1 MNTKKI
7 KNYIDNKFNKKQKF
21 IINEIKGDASNRKYY
36 RAETKNV
43 KYIIMDSSLEKRNFN
58 NFLKSL
64 KFIQIIKFSSQ
75 KFLT

>member
-43 KYIIMDSSLEKRNFN
+43 KIE
-58 NFLKSL
+58 
-64 KFIQIIKFSSQ
+64 Q
-75 KFLT
+75 K